1 MVKLREKT
9 LKINFKNLLIMK
21 TKSIVKIGVLIFS
34 FLVLSSTKNSD
45 EKQVFVGIFDGK
57 EDYGYSFLG
66 EDEEGDTYTM
76 AFQNI
81 ESAALKSFNLD
92 SETFIGSKFSVTY
105 TTKIEV
111 EKDEDGYED
120 ETEINTIV
128 ALKKL

>member
-1 MVKLREKT
+1 
-9 LKINFKNLLIMK
+9 MK
-21 TKSIVKIGVLIFS
+21 TKSIVNIGVLIFS

-76 AFQNI
+76 TFQNI

>member
-1 MVKLREKT
+1 
-9 LKINFKNLLIMK
+9 MK